1 MVAEHEGIMIAPEL
15 RETARSRVR
24 WLCSASRETALALC
38 SDARVAYPAEIH
50 CARFGLH
57 ILRNVPLPDGY
68 AWEVLQA
75 SRYSTGRKAY
85 RAPLEGH
92 VLTLAMYAAD
102 LDAADVDLVE
112 FCSSDNRELER
123 AAIFRFAR
131 SPRALDNERLLEL
144 SFSEN
149 DDVRRVV
156 ARVLDGRESPYRKEI
171 LARLIDDPV
180 RRVSDAACW
189 VAGRSGDPE
198 LTDLLVAKDDLFSL
212 SFQGDPRARPRIE
225 NLVNS
230 DEPLDGEE
238 AVATAHALGDRE
250 LIARLWVN
258 PDWDIRSNAILG
270 SVGEG
275 LLDDAE
281 LDDLLARE
289 SPDHIAE
296 LAFRWPYTKAE
307 GLIKLARLLCEPA
320 GVFPRSDSLAAGRT
334 DALDRVRTWIPTAP
348 TSCGAAL
355 RLLPEQ
361 AAVSFAREL
370 MGSPHAGA
378 RTVAAWGVAYR
389 RLTECY
395 PLVAE
400 LCVDPDEEVAT
411 AAARAVFYGR
421 MQCGLY
427 GLDTAVL
434 RAGADF
440 SAGISARHQLS
451 SLIKVILTDEA

>member
-1 MVAEHEGIMIAPEL
+1 MIAKEL
-15 RETARSRVR
+15 KETAPSRVR
-24 WLCSASRETALALC
+24 WLCSASREAALALC
-38 SDARVAYPAEIH
+38 SDASVADPSEVH
-50 CARFGLH
+50 CARFGLNV
-57 ILRNVPLPDGY
+57 LRNVPLPQGY
-68 AWEVLQA
+68 AWDVLQA
-75 SRYSTGRKAY
+75 SQYSKGRKAY

-102 LDAADVDLVE
+102 LDAAEADLVE
-112 FCSSDNRELER
+112 YCSRDNHELE
-123 AAIFRFAR
+123 AAAVFRFAR
-131 SPRALDNERLLEL
+131 SPRALDDERLQEL
-144 SFSEN
+144 SFGED
-149 DDVRRVV
+149 DDVRRLV
-156 ARVLDGRESPYRKEI
+156 AGVLEARESLYRKEI
-171 LARLIDDPV
+171 LTRLMDDPV
-180 RRVSDAACW
+180 RSVSRAASR
-189 VAGRSGDPE
+189 AAARIRDPE
-198 LTDLLVAKDDLFSL
+198 LADLLVSKDNLFSL
-212 SFQGDPRARPRIE
+212 SFQGDPRARPGIE
-225 NLVNS
+225 ALVNS
-230 DEPLDGEE
+230 DDPLDGEW

-250 LIARLWVN
+250 LIARLWVKR
-258 PDWDIRSNAILG
+258 DWDTRSNAILG